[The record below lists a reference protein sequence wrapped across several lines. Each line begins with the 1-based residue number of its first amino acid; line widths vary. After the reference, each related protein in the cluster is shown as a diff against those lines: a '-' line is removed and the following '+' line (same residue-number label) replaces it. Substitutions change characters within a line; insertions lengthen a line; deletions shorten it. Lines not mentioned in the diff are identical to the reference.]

1 MRNVILPAI
10 ATIALGAAAPAMA
23 YDSGGYVSM
32 QRALDVASDMGLAT
46 ISHTELAGDEWQVQG
61 RDISGRYM
69 EVDVDVNTGAVL
81 NVDR

>member
-1 MRNVILPAI
+1 MRRIILPAI
-10 ATIALGAAAPAMA
+10 AAIALGASAPAMA
-23 YDSGGYVSM
+23 YDSGGYISM

-46 ISHTELAGDEWQVQG
+46 ISHTEFAGDEWQVQG
-61 RDISGRYM
+61 RDITGRYM